1 LTGLGGRVH
10 LVVGAIL
17 VARRARKGTVVVMF
31 NVSVVRAGPI
41 PRA

>member
-1 LTGLGGRVH
+1 LGGRVH

-17 VARRARKGTVVVMF
+17 VARRARKGTVVVVMCI
-31 NVSVVRAGPI
+31 VSVVRAGPI